1 MPFADAAGS
10 QPTKNSVLG
19 IVEYTFERRVEGRGN
34 SKCGFQRGRV
44 FSLLDCVDRLA
55 RDADLVGQILLRHFA
70 MLEA

>member
-10 QPTKNSVLG
+10 QQTKNSVLG

-34 SKCGFQRGRV
+34 SKCGFQRRRV